1 MLVNDRIDPPESHG
15 DLRTSR
21 VCRAAALA
29 VTAGSVWLAVA
40 HQWLAFGLLLWLV
53 PSLLLVD
60 GRARAAHDRAKEE
73 R

>member
-1 MLVNDRIDPPESHG
+1 MNG

-29 VTAGSVWLAVA
+29 AAAGAVWLAVV

-60 GRARAAHDRAKEE
+60 GRARAAHARSKEG
-73 R
+73 